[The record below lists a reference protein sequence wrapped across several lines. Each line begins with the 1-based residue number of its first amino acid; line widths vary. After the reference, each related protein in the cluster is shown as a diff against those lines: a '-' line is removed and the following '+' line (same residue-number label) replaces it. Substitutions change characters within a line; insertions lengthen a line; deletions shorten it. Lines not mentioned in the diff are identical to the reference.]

1 MELITVG
8 LLSPIVGMIGVVMG
22 IYVYRQSPGFPISK
36 AFLMSMWLFFIGS
49 FLDFALLYAPD
60 HDFALWIARAELF
73 VVVLLFASILY
84 LASFLPHER
93 FSGWFRGK
101 ESMLIIIAVLSGI
114 IAVMPVA
121 EVVYTPAGWG
131 VTGTAAF
138 VIWTA
143 VVMGYICVTIFM
155 VHHTCR
161 DVKWERTRKQSQLI
175 ALGVISPVAY
185 AFAFRG
191 METINPNMPFML
203 SPGFLALA
211 GIFAY
216 GIMRYR
222 LFLPTV
228 AKETDIRGVRRKD
241 RELAE
246 SNKFLMVKEKRP
258 DRSYRLFLSLL
269 ASGKNGLVVT
279 RSHPDM
285 VREEYRIEKT
295 PVIWLAKQPGP
306 DRIEPANLS
315 ILQHIVTDFLHK
327 GQSTAVI
334 IDSLEYIMENNPPD
348 EVMAMLFDLRDEISV
363 SDSALLLSIDPETM
377 DEQQVALLERE
388 FQTVTA

>member
-1 MELITVG
+1 MDLISVG

-22 IYVYRQSPGFPISK
+22 IYVYKQSPGFPISK

-121 EVVYTPAGWG
+121 EVVYTPSGWG

-175 ALGVISPVAY
+175 SLGVISPVAY

-191 METINPNMPFML
+191 METVNPDMPFIL

-228 AKETDIRGVRRKD
+228 AKETDIRGVKRKD

-315 ILQHIVTDFLHK
+315 ILHHIVTDFLHK

-363 SDSALLLSIDPETM
+363 SDSTLLLSIDPETM
-377 DEQQVALLERE
+377 DEQHVALLERE
-388 FQTVTA
+388 FQAVTA